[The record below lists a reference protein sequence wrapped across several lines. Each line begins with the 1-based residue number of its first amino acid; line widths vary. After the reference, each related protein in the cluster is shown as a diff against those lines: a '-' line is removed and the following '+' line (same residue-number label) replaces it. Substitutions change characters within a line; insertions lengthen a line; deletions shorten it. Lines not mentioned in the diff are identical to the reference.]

1 MSWFMWLV
9 LFLVMNF
16 RDAIVSSMQ
25 ELGEDVDIQSTFVYH
40 GIVIILANISMDTI
54 AIASDYQIMG
64 FVIFMWRFLMRKRT
78 LSGGTVHP
86 LIWMNSDHGM
96 QYSLNHGLKFM
107 IT

>member
-16 RDAIVSSMQ
+16 RDAIVSSVQ
-25 ELGEDVDIQSTFVYH
+25 ALGENVDIQSTFVYP
-40 GIVIILANISMDTI
+40 GNLLILAHISLITI
-54 AIASDYQIMG
+54 TIASDYQITG

-78 LSGGTVHP
+78 LSGCTVHP
-86 LIWMNSDHGM
+86 PIWMNSDHGM
-96 QYSLNHGLKFM
+96 QSSLNHGLKFM